1 MTAILFPEPGE
12 DETIAKAKTVENI
25 TMKIMNIE
33 TAIQNPFRDLDFGL
47 GAATGFEA
55 DEETGEETG
64 EETCEEAEMSAPFDE
79 EAAVTDSS
87 SGA

>member
-1 MTAILFPEPGE
+1 MTAIWFPEPGE

-64 EETCEEAEMSAPFDE
+64 EEAEMPAPFDE
-79 EAAVTDSS
+79 EAAATDSS